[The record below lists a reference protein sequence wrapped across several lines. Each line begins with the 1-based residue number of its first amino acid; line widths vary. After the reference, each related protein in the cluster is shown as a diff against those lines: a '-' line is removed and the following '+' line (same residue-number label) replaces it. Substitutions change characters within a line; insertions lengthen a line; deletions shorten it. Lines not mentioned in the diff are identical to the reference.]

1 MQRINTANAAMN
13 LFGVGKHGF
22 QGGNPSTNT
31 PATFFSPEWANAI
44 QEELARAIE
53 GLGVAINPGSSSQ
66 LLDALVAY
74 FTPKSQFSGEIG
86 KISFVPATSAS
97 PNHLPA
103 FGVEVS
109 RATYPELWA
118 FAQASGALV
127 AEAAFAARP
136 GCFSYGPGGVGG
148 ATFRVPKTSG
158 LVIKAFHNGDGTY
171 TTNTSALIGEYLP
184 DQVLSHA
191 HGVPWGAAEGNNT
204 SNATNGDGTAG
215 SFSSDAF
222 GGAENTVRSVVLFPQ
237 IRAK

>member
-109 RATYPELWA
+109 RATYP
-118 FAQASGALV
+118 LV
-127 AEAAFAARP
+127 RWWLKLRSQRAPAAFHMAQVAWAGPRSASPKPQAWSSRRFTMVMAHTRP
-136 GCFSYGPGGVGG
+136 IP
-148 ATFRVPKTSG
+148 AP
-158 LVIKAFHNGDGTY
+158 
-171 TTNTSALIGEYLP
+171 
-184 DQVLSHA
+184 
-191 HGVPWGAAEGNNT
+191 
-204 SNATNGDGTAG
+204 
-215 SFSSDAF
+215 
-222 GGAENTVRSVVLFPQ
+222 
-237 IRAK
+237 